1 MADIHIDDFYR
12 DCALALL
19 RLYNFFPRKCTLY
32 VDDIISPEHP
42 DEFGIPTQRHLA
54 CFGCMIWLAEE
65 GYARYEDTIRHDA
78 LDQIVL
84 TQTSFIKLSGL
95 LPAQL
100 CQPIPPNQQENPPL
114 PPSVA
119 EQHATLAQQLRHAI
133 NHQQALMVKHLLRY
147 FFNKELPPPHN

>member
-12 DCALALL
+12 DCALTLL

-95 LPAQL
+95 LPTQL
-100 CQPIPPNQQENPPL
+100 CQPIPPQPADQML

-119 EQHATLAQQLRHAI
+119 EQQATLAQQLRNAI

-147 FFNKELPPPHN
+147 FFNQELPPPHT